1 MLNILA
7 FTFTFTYL
15 VFKERLF
22 FYFQKLLTFELSYD
36 QIVVTVFPVFPKNRL
51 RFLDKIWNFMA
62 NIAKYCQARFLK
74 GNFIDVTKKTVFMS
88 AVCVHRNQDPLDE
101 NKSQQY

>member
-51 RFLDKIWNFMA
+51 RFLDKI
-62 NIAKYCQARFLK
+62 
-74 GNFIDVTKKTVFMS
+74 
-88 AVCVHRNQDPLDE
+88 
-101 NKSQQY
+101 

>member
-7 FTFTFTYL
+7 FTFTSTYL

-51 RFLDKIWNFMA
+51 RFLDKI
-62 NIAKYCQARFLK
+62 
-74 GNFIDVTKKTVFMS
+74 
-88 AVCVHRNQDPLDE
+88 
-101 NKSQQY
+101 